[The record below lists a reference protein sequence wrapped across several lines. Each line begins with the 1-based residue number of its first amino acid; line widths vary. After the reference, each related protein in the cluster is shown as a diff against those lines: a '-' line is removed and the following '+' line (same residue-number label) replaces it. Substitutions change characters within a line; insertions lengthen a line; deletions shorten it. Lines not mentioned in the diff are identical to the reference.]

1 VIVVDT
7 NVVVYSV
14 INSEFTLLAE
24 QVMRADA
31 EWSSPPLWRSEFRNV
46 LLLYIRNG
54 KLDLRTAIE
63 ITNEAEQLIVSLE
76 YSIDSPRVLELA
88 VRSGCTAYDCEFV
101 YLAEAL
107 GVPLVTS
114 DKKLVKAFPSITV
127 SMEAFVK

>member
-14 INSEFTLLAE
+14 INSEFTSLAE
-24 QVMRADA
+24 QIIRADP

-54 KLDLRTAIE
+54 KLDLGNAIE
-63 ITNEAEQLIVSLE
+63 ITSEAEKLIVSAE
-76 YSIDSPRVLELA
+76 NSIDSSRVLELA

-114 DKKLVKAFPSITV
+114 DKKLVNAFPSIAV

>member
-63 ITNEAEQLIVSLE
+63 ITNEAEQLIVSVE
-76 YSIDSPRVLELA
+76 HSIDSPRVLELA